1 MGGVI
6 GAVEAHPATGVLMG
20 PELPSFKYSLLAQP
34 ATNYGDSLVWEAT
47 TTQFPASQNLSGAVM
62 RLKPGAL
69 RELHWHSH
77 ASEWAYVLEGQCRV
91 ITIDPENNAEVADFG
106 KGDVWYFPRG
116 FGHSFQATGSG
127 DCVIVIAFDKGDMSY
142 GTFGLSDW
150 FGHAPVEVLR
160 KNFGVPAELFAGFPK
175 HELFIAQGRA
185 PGPVPASPPA
195 GSLASPPLTHRYHLL
210 GQKPV
215 DYEFG
220 SKRIVT
226 QKQFPISATMS
237 GALLTLKPG
246 GLRELHWHPN
256 ADEWQYYVA
265 GKARMTVFGAGG
277 RARTDEFGPGDIGYA
292 PQGFGHYIEN
302 IGADDLVCV
311 LAFNNGNFNSIS
323 STGWLAATPAE
334 VLATNLGVPAESFAA
349 FPKEEHFITGASA

>member
-6 GAVEAHPATGVLMG
+6 GAGEAHPATGVLMG

-127 DCVIVIAFDKGDMSY
+127 DCVIVIAFDKGDMSN
-142 GTFGLSDW
+142 GTFG
-150 FGHAPVEVLR
+150 
-160 KNFGVPAELFAGFPK
+160 
-175 HELFIAQGRA
+175 
-185 PGPVPASPPA
+185 
-195 GSLASPPLTHRYHLL
+195 
-210 GQKPV
+210 
-215 DYEFG
+215 
-220 SKRIVT
+220 
-226 QKQFPISATMS
+226 
-237 GALLTLKPG
+237 
-246 GLRELHWHPN
+246 
-256 ADEWQYYVA
+256 
-265 GKARMTVFGAGG
+265 
-277 RARTDEFGPGDIGYA
+277 
-292 PQGFGHYIEN
+292 
-302 IGADDLVCV
+302 
-311 LAFNNGNFNSIS
+311 
-323 STGWLAATPAE
+323 
-334 VLATNLGVPAESFAA
+334 
-349 FPKEEHFITGASA
+349 